1 MRCGDEGEIGETS
14 HLRVVFLGSRTI
26 RAGRVAVAIVLV
38 EMASPWRRMKLHR
51 SFGIPVALLLLGA
64 AAAACGDDETNPATP
79 IPDAGTSNPDAGTPT
94 DSGPGAD
101 GATGT
106 APKITT
112 ATALPALSAG
122 VAAAPVQLA
131 ATGTAPIT
139 YAITAGAAPAGMT
152 LSAAG
157 VYAGKPTASGSFS
170 FTVTA
175 TNAAGT
181 GTAMFTQMVGA
192 AISDAYVLA
201 ADNKLSLASTVN
213 PAGASAPTALT
224 GIVAGDTLVS
234 IDRRP
239 QNGYLYGLGFNSGA
253 GSVQV
258 YAITPSANRAVPIG
272 DPVTYTDAATTGT
285 SIGMDFNPTVDRVR
299 VVTSSGQNFRIN
311 PNNGAAAVADTR
323 DGALNEAATPT
334 TGVAETAYTNNTINA
349 TATTQYTLTPA
360 KLYIQ
365 NPPNN
370 GVLVSGLAI
379 APAITS
385 VLGFDIAPGINV
397 TTSSDPATGSG
408 FAVVKTA
415 AGSAESIASIN
426 LATGALGVI
435 GSLPFTGSKGLTLQK
450 PLATPMV
457 ALTGDNTLVRFTDN
471 APTTVATTATIAGV
485 DAAETLIGIDY
496 RPLTGQ
502 LYAIGL
508 DTTAGTGTLYRI
520 DPQSG
525 AASVVGTPSGIAI
538 EGGFGVANTF
548 SMNFN
553 PAVDRIRIV
562 SSAGLNFRVNPDTGT
577 AVDANTVTPEIDPDA
592 ALNGGATGLHAVS
605 YTNGPPATGAT
616 GITSEYGLD
625 TTTGSLHL
633 FSNPNGGVTGT
644 AVPVKLGG
652 TALAFTAAVLDIPHA
667 VTTAASNSAPAAGSF
682 GYAALTVAGATG
694 LYKIDLVT
702 GAATFVGAIGNGA
715 LTIVGLAAGR

>member
-1 MRCGDEGEIGETS
+1 MT
-14 HLRVVFLGSRTI
+14 
-26 RAGRVAVAIVLV
+26 
-38 EMASPWRRMKLHR
+38 LHR
-51 SFGIPVALLLLGA
+51 SFGIPVALVLIGA
-64 AAAACGDDETNPATP
+64 AAAACGDDENPVTP
-79 IPDAGTSNPDAGTPT
+79 SADAGTTTPDGGGTATDAGSS
-94 DSGPGAD
+94 DSASGS
-101 GATGT
+101 

-157 VYAGKPTASGSFS
+157 VYSGTPTASGSFS

-181 GTAMFTQMVGA
+181 GTAMFTQMVSA

-213 PAGASAPTALT
+213 PAGASAPTAIM
-224 GIVAGDTLVS
+224 GVAAGDTLVS

-239 QNGYLYGLGFNSGA
+239 LNGYLYGLGLNAAGA
-253 GSVQV
+253 VQV

-272 DPVTYTDAATTGT
+272 DPVTYSDAATAGT
-285 SIGMDFNPTVDRVR
+285 SIGMDFNPTVDRIR
-299 VVTSSGQNFRIN
+299 VVTSTGQNFRMN

-360 KLYIQ
+360 KLFIQ

-370 GVLVSGLAI
+370 GVLVAGVAI
-379 APAITS
+379 APAVTG
-385 VLGFDIAPGINV
+385 VLGFDIAPGVNV
-397 TTSSDPATGSG
+397 TTSADPATGSG
-408 FAVVKTA
+408 FAIVKTA
-415 AGSAESIASIN
+415 AGAAESIASIN

-435 GSLPFTGSKGLTLQK
+435 GTLPFTGSKGLTLQK

-457 ALTGDNTLVRFTDN
+457 ALASDNTLVRFTDN
-471 APTTVATTATIAGV
+471 ATGTVVATAAIGGIDAG
-485 DAAETLIGIDY
+485 ETLIGLDY
-496 RPLTGQ
+496 RPTTGQ

-508 DTTAGTGTLYRI
+508 DAAAGTGTLYRI
-520 DPQSG
+520 DPQG
-525 AASVVGTPSGIAI
+525 ATATVVGTPSGIAI

-562 SSAGLNFRVNPDTGT
+562 SSAGLNFRVHPDTGA
-577 AVDANTVTPEIDPDA
+577 AVDANTATPEIDPDA
-592 ALNGGATGLHAVS
+592 TLNGGSTGLHAVS
-605 YTNGPPATGAT
+605 YTNGPPMMGAT

-625 TTTGSLHL
+625 ASTGSLHL
-633 FSNPNGGVTGT
+633 FSNPNGGVT
-644 AVPVKLGG
+644 AAAIPVKLGG
-652 TALAFTAAVLDIPHA
+652 AALAFTSAVLDIPHA
-667 VTTAASNSAPAAGSF
+667 VTTAASNSAPPAGSF
-682 GYAALTVAGATG
+682 GYAALEVAGATG

-702 GAATFVGAIGNGA
+702 GAATFVGLIGDGSR
-715 LTIVGLAAGR
+715 TIIGLAAGR